1 MFGSSST
8 TIRYSRQQRAFIMSS
23 LLISRQ
29 ITKIEKLK
37 ALQKNNKKRAGLSME
52 ELTQDGAI

>member
-8 TIRYSRQQRAFIMSS
+8 TIRDSRQQRAFIMSS

-29 ITKIEKLK
+29 ITKTEKLK
-37 ALQKNNKKRAGLSME
+37 ALQKNNKKVAGLSME
-52 ELTQDGAI
+52 ELTQDCAI

>member
-1 MFGSSST
+1 
-8 TIRYSRQQRAFIMSS
+8 MSS

-37 ALQKNNKKRAGLSME
+37 ALQKNNKKLAGLSME

>member
-1 MFGSSST
+1 
-8 TIRYSRQQRAFIMSS
+8 MSS